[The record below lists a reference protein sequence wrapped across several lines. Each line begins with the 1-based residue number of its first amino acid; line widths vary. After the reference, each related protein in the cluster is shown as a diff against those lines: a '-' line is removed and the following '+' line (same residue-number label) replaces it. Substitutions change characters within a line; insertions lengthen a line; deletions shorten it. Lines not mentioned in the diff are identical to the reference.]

1 MIDQLSTRVSELKQI
16 LSEHPVYSDVTD
28 HDGLKLFMERHVL
41 CVFDFMSLLKSLQRD
56 LTCVDIPWIPRE
68 DTQASWLVNSIVVD
82 EESDSMPDG
91 TRASHFEWYLAAMEE
106 LGADTGPARS
116 FIKDLQNGA
125 RVHGALE
132 RHGFP
137 KEAIRFTRRT
147 LSFLDAPLHVRAAV
161 FFHGREDVIPR
172 MFMPLVDRLDEEQ
185 VPCGLLK
192 AYLERHIEADGDV
205 HGPKAIEL
213 LDRLHAGDQ
222 QKISESLHSSVKAL
236 EARLQLWDSVHE
248 VLQPGSA
255 V

>member
-1 MIDQLSTRVSELKQI
+1 MDLGQIASTLADWIDVES
-16 LSEHPVYSDVTD
+16 VTGNEGD
-28 HDGLKLFMERHVL
+28 YGD
-41 CVFDFMSLLKSLQRD
+41 
-56 LTCVDIPWIPRE
+56 
-68 DTQASWLVNSIVVD
+68 A
-82 EESDSMPDG
+82 
-91 TRASHFEWYLAAMEE
+91 
-106 LGADTGPARS
+106 LGR
-116 FIKDLQNGA
+116 
-125 RVHGALE
+125 ALE